1 MIQQETRVE
10 FRLAATADLS
20 AMVALLAEDVLG
32 AQRESLEAQAF
43 GSYVSAFSEI
53 MAQKGNQVLLGVRGS
68 EIVAMLQLTFIP
80 GLAHQGALRAQ
91 IEGVRVSGAERGRG
105 IGKLLFEKAISLSR
119 EAGCAMVQL
128 TTDRRREDA
137 IRFYE
142 TIGFT
147 PTHLGMK
154 LPL

>member
-1 MIQQETRVE
+1 MDIV
-10 FRLAATADLS
+10 FRRAVMADLPS
-20 AMVALLAEDVLG
+20 LLALLAEDVLG
-32 AQRESLEAQAF
+32 AQRESLAAPLHEQYAEALRD
-43 GSYVSAFSEI
+43 I
-53 MAQKGNQVLLGVRGS
+53 LAQQGNQILLGLSGD

-80 GLAHQGALRAQ
+80 GLAHQGARRAQ
-91 IEGVRVSGAERGRG
+91 IEAVRVKGSVRGQG
-105 IGKLLFEKAISLSR
+105 IGKRLFAQAIALSR

-142 TIGFT
+142 ALGFQ
-147 PTHLGMK
+147 PTHVGMK